1 MATKKKIPR
10 RYLLNLSDSKKK
22 IQMENLSGHS
32 VYPYVGIIQ
41 IRLRV
46 ETKKFPLSRLKAS
59 SPVFIYGFIIQPEVG
74 DSKKKFCYIENRMHL
89 CYSVMEYIRLE
100 KRSKYHIYPE
110 AEEEN
115 MKVSTLLEGLEYIC
129 CQGSTG
135 QEVTTVVY
143 DSRKVEEN
151 SLFICIRGAVVDG
164 HKFVP
169 DVIEKGAKTLIV
181 EEEVEAPSDV
191 TVIKVADTRYAMAF
205 ISAAYFGHPAKELK
219 TIGIT
224 GTKGKTTTTYMVK
237 SILENA
243 GYKVG
248 LVGTIE
254 VIIGDEHIH
263 ANNTTPESYLLQEY
277 FARMV
282 DAGLDT
288 VVMEVSSQALMLH
301 RTQGFVFDYGI
312 FTNLEPDHIG
322 PNEHASFE
330 EYLHCKGL
338 LFKQC
343 KVGIVN
349 GDDEHWQ
356 AVTEGHTCAL
366 ESFGMGEHCMLRA
379 ENRQL
384 VHKPGELGVTFHVTG
399 LMNFAVEV
407 PMPGK
412 FSVYNALAA
421 IAICRHFKV
430 DEEAI
435 KKALLQA
442 KVKGR
447 IEMIKVSDQFTLL
460 IDYAHNAMAL
470 ESLLTTLREYEP
482 HRLVSL
488 FGCGG
493 NRSRQRRFEMG
504 EVSGRLADLTIITSD
519 NPRFEEPQD
528 IINDIK
534 TGMAK
539 TDGKY
544 VEICDR
550 KEAITYAIEHGEPG
564 DIIVLAGKGHE
575 DYQEIKGV
583 KHPMDERDLIRDI
596 LAEGHIPGSAAGQ
609 GL

>member
-1 MATKKKIPR
+1 MNRKLTE
-10 RYLLNLSDSKKK
+10 LLDK
-22 IQMENLSGHS
+22 
-32 VYPYVGIIQ
+32 
-41 IRLRV
+41 
-46 ETKKFPLSRLKAS
+46 
-59 SPVFIYGFIIQPEVG
+59 
-74 DSKKKFCYIENRMHL
+74 
-89 CYSVMEYIRLE
+89 
-100 KRSKYHIYPE
+100 
-110 AEEEN
+110 
-115 MKVSTLLEGLEYIC
+115 LEYEQVCGKTEREI
-129 CQGSTG
+129 TA
-135 QEVTTVVY
+135 VVY
-143 DSRKVEEN
+143 DSRKVIPGC
-151 SLFICIRGAVVDG
+151 LFICINGANFDG
-164 HKFVP
+164 HDFAAQVAAQGAGVLVVQK
-169 DVIEKGAKTLIV
+169 DIELPAD
-181 EEEVEAPSDV
+181 ADV

-205 ISAAYFGHPAKELK
+205 ISAAWFGHPAEKLK
-219 TIGIT
+219 VIGIT
-224 GTKGKTTTTYMVK
+224 GTKGKTTTTYLVK

-366 ESFGMGEHCMLRA
+366 ESFGM
-379 ENRQL
+379 
-384 VHKPGELGVTFHVTG
+384 
-399 LMNFAVEV
+399 EV

>member
-1 MATKKKIPR
+1 M
-10 RYLLNLSDSKKK
+10 
-22 IQMENLSGHS
+22 
-32 VYPYVGIIQ
+32 
-41 IRLRV
+41 
-46 ETKKFPLSRLKAS
+46 
-59 SPVFIYGFIIQPEVG
+59 
-74 DSKKKFCYIENRMHL
+74 NRKLTELMD
-89 CYSVMEYIRLE
+89 
-100 KRSKYHIYPE
+100 K
-110 AEEEN
+110 
-115 MKVSTLLEGLEYIC
+115 LEYEQVCGKKEREI
-129 CQGSTG
+129 TA
-135 QEVTTVVY
+135 VVY
-143 DSRKVEEN
+143 DSRKVIPGC
-151 SLFICIRGAVVDG
+151 LFICINGANFDG
-164 HKFVP
+164 HDFAAQVAAQGAGVLVVQK
-169 DVIEKGAKTLIV
+169 DIELPAD
-181 EEEVEAPSDV
+181 ADV

-205 ISAAYFGHPAKELK
+205 ISAAWFGHPAEKLK
-219 TIGIT
+219 VIGIT
-224 GTKGKTTTTYMVK
+224 GTKGKTTTTYLVK

-384 VHKPGELGVTFHVTG
+384 MHKPGELGVTFHVTG

-430 DEEAI
+430 DEENI

-528 IINDIK
+528 IINDISAMEADPR
-534 TGMAK
+534 MADVVVATK
-539 TDGKY
+539 APIILMHMRGTPKNMQQNCEYKDVVQEVAVYLAQRAQLLRERGVSADKIILDPGIGFAKN
-544 VEICDR
+544 VEQNLLLMRDLKALTSFGYPVLLAASR
-550 KEAITYAIEHGEPG
+550 KSTLGAVLGGVPAEQRLEGTIATSLQAIYAGAQMVRVHDVEENVRAIRTLEAI
-564 DIIVLAGKGHE
+564 L
-575 DYQEIKGV
+575 
-583 KHPMDERDLIRDI
+583 R
-596 LAEGHIPGSAAGQ
+596 GSAE
-609 GL
+609 